1 MVKQSNPEATV
12 LVPGNPAAF
21 DYIFIPTIAR
31 RMKSML
37 NYLRHASNR
46 GKDKLNLTID
56 DFEYRILLML
66 CAVGNIIIE
75 SRTPTTVTI
84 IVEKP

>member
-1 MVKQSNPEATV
+1 MAQSRITSQDLDDIFNPR
-12 LVPGNPAAF
+12 
-21 DYIFIPTIAR
+21 IAR
-31 RMKSML
+31 RSQSML
-37 NYLRHASNR
+37 NYLRHTSNR
-46 GKDKLNLTID
+46 GRDKLTLLID

>member
-1 MVKQSNPEATV
+1 MAQSRVTYQD
-12 LVPGNPAAF
+12 L
-21 DYIFIPTIAR
+21 DDIFIPRIASR
-31 RMKSML
+31 SKSML

-46 GKDKLNLTID
+46 GKDKLYLTID
-56 DFEYRILLML
+56 DFEYRILLIL
-66 CAVGNIIIE
+66 CAVGKIIIE

>member
-1 MVKQSNPEATV
+1 MAQSRITSQDLDRIDAIFNPR
-12 LVPGNPAAF
+12 
-21 DYIFIPTIAR
+21 IASR
-31 RMKSML
+31 SKSML
-37 NYLRHASNR
+37 NYLRHTSNR
-46 GKDKLNLTID
+46 GRDKLYLSID

>member
-1 MVKQSNPEATV
+1 MAQSRITSKD
-12 LVPGNPAAF
+12 L
-21 DYIFIPTIAR
+21 DDIFIPRIASR
-31 RMKSML
+31 SKSML